1 MATYG
6 VPAINPHQYN
16 ILIKGI
22 KSFSF
27 NFPNEKNY
35 HTYNTTSF
43 KYKKPGPKDGWNGLT
58 LKILNYIAKKN
69 GASVR
74 ELTQAFS
81 LNRKTIYYH
90 LNKLIKLELIER
102 YPNVKKHNPHV
113 LYIIRHCR
121 LKSNLGLNLN
131 LILNS
136 KLNLKSNLKSNL
148 SLSLNSNLKL
158 NLNSISNLMLFVS
171 SNSKTNGFSE
181 TSVKSTEVYSTEKSA
196 EIFRVD
202 DLSKSTKIE
211 ILTKLK
217 SMSNKTELSTITG
230 ISRLKSSASVLNMSL
245 ALNIYPTNARRLAKP
260 IIKPIIK
267 PTIFNPIFKAPKEF
281 NAKKEFKPMT
291 QIVKSTLHT
300 KSIIISDTNRIFF
313 DFQYIQD
320 LKPSIKN
327 NFEVI
332 NGVKSNQNG
341 VKPQKSDQSLSL
353 KIKQKRREQ
362 NKKAVNNHKM
372 NNHKCLK
379 TFKSLIPLKILLEL
393 AEKPQ
398 TVSELAK
405 KLNISKRTVRYHI
418 SNLQKITNYHIIR
431 CGGTRCKYAYLMLSP
446 VKIEHRHKFTKYHRR
461 YHRAKRIRALNLKTN
476 KYKTFSLKTIRKL
489 FSSASYEI
497 VKKPVKCSLYTSGPC
512 GNTSLFKINLPD
524 HHTYLCHEHFKL
536 LRNESLTL

>member
-1 MATYG
+1 MATLTATHLTS
-6 VPAINPHQYN
+6 AINPHQYN

-90 LNKLIKLELIER
+90 LNKLLKLELIER

-121 LKSNLGLNLN
+121 LKS
-131 LILNS
+131 S
-136 KLNLKSNLKSNL
+136 S
-148 SLSLNSNLKL
+148 SLVI
-158 NLNSISNLMLFVS
+158 ISYNPLT
-171 SNSKTNGFSE
+171 KKFS
-181 TSVKSTEVYSTEKSA
+181 KSTEDQSIKFKNKSTEAVLIQQLKN
-196 EIFRVD
+196 
-202 DLSKSTKIE
+202 LMNSTEIE

-217 SMSNKTELSTITG
+217 STETPLFCFLKSKEKSTEKSTELSTTTG

-245 ALNIYPTNARRLAKP
+245 ELNIYPTNARRLAN
-260 IIKPIIK
+260 
-267 PTIFNPIFKAPKEF
+267 PTIKEF

-291 QIVKSTLHT
+291 QIVKSTLYT

-313 DFQYIQD
+313 DFQYIKD
-320 LKPSIKN
+320 KPSVKN
-327 NFEVI
+327 NLFEVI
-332 NGVKSNQNG
+332 NEVKSNQNG
-341 VKPQKSDQSLSL
+341 VKPQKNQSLSL
-353 KIKQKRREQ
+353 IKINQKRREQ
-362 NKKAVNNHKM
+362 NKKAVNNQI

-418 SNLQKITNYHIIR
+418 SNIQKMTNYHIIR
-431 CGGTRCKYAYLMLSP
+431 CGGTHCKYAYLMLSP

-476 KYKTFSLKTIRKL
+476 RYKIFSLKTIRKL

-497 VKKPVKCSLYTSGPC
+497 AKKPVKCSLYTNGPC

-536 LRNESLTL
+536 LRNESLAL